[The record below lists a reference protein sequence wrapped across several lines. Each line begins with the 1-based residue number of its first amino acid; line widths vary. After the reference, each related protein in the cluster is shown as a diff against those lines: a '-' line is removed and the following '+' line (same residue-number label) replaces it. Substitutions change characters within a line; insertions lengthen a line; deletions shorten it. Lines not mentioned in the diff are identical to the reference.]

1 MKKDN
6 SFAFVAGFA
15 MAAGAVLAGV
25 ALAQT
30 ASTQKEERR
39 ERTIDEVKTEAVHR
53 AEVGQ
58 YPLIGLDPAD
68 VKEAFESIHTA
79 DKDEWA
85 AGFMRVADRY
95 FNEAKSLEKTDP
107 DQSQRRLHSRLAH
120 LFFRTLADSRFAR
133 QAALLRESA

>member
-1 MKKDN
+1 MMN
-6 SFAFVAGFA
+6 RMQFIFLVLTVAATALPF
-15 MAAGAVLAGV
+15 
-25 ALAQT
+25 LAQT
-30 ASTQKEERR
+30 KERR
-39 ERTIDEVKTEAVHR
+39 ERTIEEIKPEAIHR

-107 DQSQRRLHSRLAH
+107 AKR
-120 LFFRTLADSRFAR
+120 
-133 QAALLRESA
+133 